1 MRIETLSKSRNK
13 TARIETP
20 SKGEEQD
27 GTDRDA
33 IEVEEESTVCA
44 VSETKDGG
52 EGFMVRIRTETNE
65 DIDAV
70 RQIHLAA
77 FGGREDESRLA
88 DRIRESAGFVPEL
101 SLVAEADVR
110 VVGHMLISK
119 AELVDGQDATDTL
132 VLAPIGVLPDAQGR
146 GVGGA
151 LIREGIHRAEE
162 MGYKLIFLIGHPS
175 YYPRFGFKPAVDSG
189 LVLMQF
195 DVPDDVFMVREL
207 AEGELARLA
216 ATRKEKYGGVEVSP
230 DVFRLACA

>member
-1 MRIETLSKSRNK
+1 MVRIETE
-13 TARIETP
+13 A
-20 SKGEEQD
+20 KG
-27 GTDRDA
+27 G
-33 IEVEEESTVCA
+33 EVEE
-44 VSETKDGG
+44 
-52 EGFMVRIRTETNE
+52 MVQIRTETNG
-65 DIDAV
+65 DIEAV
-70 RQIHLAA
+70 RQVHLAA

-101 SLVAEADVR
+101 SLVAEADGG

-151 LIREGIHRAEE
+151 LIREGIRRAEQL
-162 MGYKLIFLIGHPS
+162 GYKLIFLIGHPS
-175 YYPRFGFKPAVDSG
+175 YYPKFGFKPAVDSG

-216 ATRKEKYGGVEVSP
+216 ATRKEKYGELKYP
-230 DVFRLACA
+230 QTFFA

>member
-1 MRIETLSKSRNK
+1 MM
-13 TARIETP
+13 
-20 SKGEEQD
+20 Q
-27 GTDRDA
+27 
-33 IEVEEESTVCA
+33 
-44 VSETKDGG
+44 
-52 EGFMVRIRTETNE
+52 IRTETNG
-65 DIDAV
+65 DIEAV
-70 RQIHLAA
+70 RQVHLAA

-101 SLVAEADVR
+101 SLVAEADGR

-151 LIREGIHRAEE
+151 LIMEGIRQAERL
-162 MGYKLIFLIGHPS
+162 GYKLIFLIGHPS
-175 YYPRFGFKPAVDSG
+175 YYPKFGFKPAVDSG

-207 AEGELARLA
+207 SDGELARLA
-216 ATRKEKYGGVEVSP
+216 VARKEKYGELKYP
-230 DVFRLACA
+230 QTFFA